1 MSDSVFID
9 SNIFLYAFCDKSISK
24 QITAKNIILNG
35 AQTISIQVI
44 NEVSSNLIKK
54 LHFNEVEVCCFIN
67 NCYDRYIVVNINKN
81 VFNKASDLRS
91 NNQFSY
97 YDSVIVASALIAQC
111 KILYSEDIKHG
122 QRIDNLLEIINP
134 FA

>member
-9 SNIFLYAFCDKSISK
+9 SNI
-24 QITAKNIILNG
+24 ILNG
-35 AQTISIQVI
+35 SQTISIQVI

-111 KILYSEDIKHG
+111 KILYSEDMKHG